1 MIYRFLLLL
10 ATLIFIV
17 NLYVLPTFFSI
28 EPDRTGTLI
37 GLIIIIVI
45 INHLLNNKVNN

>member
-10 ATLIFIV
+10 ATIIFIV

-37 GLIIIIVI
+37 GLINIIII

>member
-10 ATLIFIV
+10 ATIIFIV

-28 EPDRTGTLI
+28 EPNRTGTFI

-45 INHLLNNKVNN
+45 INHLLNNKVKN